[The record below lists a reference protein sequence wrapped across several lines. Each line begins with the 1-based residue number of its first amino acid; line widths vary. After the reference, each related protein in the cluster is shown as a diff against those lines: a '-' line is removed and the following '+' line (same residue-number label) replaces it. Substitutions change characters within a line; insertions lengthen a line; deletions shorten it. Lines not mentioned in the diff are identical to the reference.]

1 MSAAQP
7 TVPNAPTAV
16 PRRSRPKKPVALGT
30 RLAQAALLALALY
43 ALALGVP
50 ATYAGLLYG
59 VSADLRDRLYTGTA
73 APEER
78 QALASNRNRI
88 IPIWN
93 AWLPY
98 DDLAQIVLADAYE
111 AGITKMAGR
120 QMMPEVL
127 RLETEA
133 LKRNPANAYAWS
145 RLAFARFVYNG
156 PSRLVAEPLV
166 QSIQAAP
173 YEPPLLPSRIVLA
186 LKVEKYWTPELATL
200 FPQQLERAWLRQR
213 IETVAAAYQEGIE
226 GQLREKLAD
235 DVEKR
240 MAFDKILSGMAP
252 R

>member
-1 MSAAQP
+1 MTAAQP
-7 TVPNAPTAV
+7 TAPAAPSPA
-16 PRRSRPKKPVALGT
+16 PRRPRSRRMTLVT
-30 RLAQAALLALALY
+30 RLSQSTLLLLTLY
-43 ALALGVP
+43 ALSLAIP

-59 VSADLRDRLYTGTA
+59 LSADLRDKMYTSTA
-73 APEER
+73 SPEER
-78 QALASNRNRI
+78 KELAGIRNRI
-88 IPIWN
+88 IPVWN

-98 DDLAQIVLADAYE
+98 DDLAQIVLADAYD

-133 LKRNPANAYAWS
+133 LTRNPANAYAWS
-145 RLAFARFVYNG
+145 RLAYARYIYNG

-173 YEPPLLPSRIVLA
+173 YEPALLPSRIVLA
-186 LKVEKYWTPELATL
+186 LKIEKYWTPELAAL
-200 FPQQLERAWLRQR
+200 FPQQLDRAWLRQS

-240 MAFDKILSGMAP
+240 MAFDKIISGMAP